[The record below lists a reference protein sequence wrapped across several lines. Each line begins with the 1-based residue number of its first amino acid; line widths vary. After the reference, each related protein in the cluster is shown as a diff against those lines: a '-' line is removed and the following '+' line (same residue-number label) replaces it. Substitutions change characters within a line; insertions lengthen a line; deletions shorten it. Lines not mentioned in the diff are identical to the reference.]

1 MSQEATLRLFNAIQ
15 VESKGNGEASQKK
28 HSFFERTIPFG
39 YILDPTI
46 ESSVDEKTLKIIE
59 ATVGISAEQANA
71 AFHKSWKTIQ
81 EKSIE
86 TLVCQQLLHY
96 LTTYGFE
103 ALGVYN
109 ADTVYIPNE
118 KLEIPEL
125 QDDVPL
131 RVIKAMDAS
140 DILEGIIQLASGA
153 ALSERVLQ
161 DIMTI
166 IQVNSFE
173 SNQLVMDI
181 QNRELKA
188 RLYKYYDIVPDE
200 PVEYLRHLIGKL
212 TGESLVI
219 KNDALIQKL
228 KAADR
233 RVLDPLLDHAPKD
246 LASIFL
252 RYKPLF
258 LAMKSISRK
267 KTFFNQ
273 LRKKA
278 VTMHKALTEDY
289 LNNVTTQLKRG
300 ILDPGA
306 LNIFLDRASIFRKI
320 RLAYALQHRL
330 NSSSQ
335 SDESSSIVYKVRNGR
350 GWATEFDWPTN
361 LQESTQQ
368 ALGVVRDSII
378 RTLRENVEGLTV
390 VIPPNIQYALPAT
403 EKQFT
408 GNLPTGTY
416 VTVSQDLIFGIHW
429 CNDPESGRRVD
440 MDLSAISI
448 SGKTG
453 WDGQYRSDE
462 NKLLFSGDV
471 TDAPEPNGATELF
484 YIKKGI
490 TEPQVL
496 MVNYYNFKNDVPV
509 PVKLLVAKE
518 SPDTFGAN
526 YMINPANMICSAEI
540 LITQKQSILG
550 LVTNVEGENRV
561 YFANVSIGN
570 SISADAGSPVATHS
584 LNYLYDSLV
593 GGSLDLGDILGE
605 AGALVVEEKP
615 EGIEDVVDLS
625 PTSLQKSTVISLMNA
640 SDQSDAKKRKR
651 VE

>member
-28 HSFFERTIPFG
+28 QSFFERTIPFG

-46 ESSVDEKTLKIIE
+46 ESIDEDTLKIIE

-233 RVLDPLLDHAPKD
+233 PGTTARISAGRTCPRS
-246 LASIFL
+246 ASG
-252 RYKPLF
+252 P
-258 LAMKSISRK
+258 
-267 KTFFNQ
+267 
-273 LRKKA
+273 
-278 VTMHKALTEDY
+278 
-289 LNNVTTQLKRG
+289 
-300 ILDPGA
+300 
-306 LNIFLDRASIFRKI
+306 RAK
-320 RLAYALQHRL
+320 
-330 NSSSQ
+330 
-335 SDESSSIVYKVRNGR
+335 G
-350 GWATEFDWPTN
+350 
-361 LQESTQQ
+361 
-368 ALGVVRDSII
+368 
-378 RTLRENVEGLTV
+378 
-390 VIPPNIQYALPAT
+390 
-403 EKQFT
+403 
-408 GNLPTGTY
+408 
-416 VTVSQDLIFGIHW
+416 FGIH
-429 CNDPESGRRVD
+429 
-440 MDLSAISI
+440 LSAIQAIIFGHEVHFS
-448 SGKTG
+448 
-453 WDGQYRSDE
+453 QE
-462 NKLLFSGDV
+462 NLFQS
-471 TDAPEPNGATELF
+471 AS
-484 YIKKGI
+484 
-490 TEPQVL
+490 Q
-496 MVNYYNFKNDVPV
+496 
-509 PVKLLVAKE
+509 E
-518 SPDTFGAN
+518 SSHYAQSTSRRLSEQCYHSTQAR
-526 YMINPANMICSAEI
+526 NP
-540 LITQKQSILG
+540 
-550 LVTNVEGENRV
+550 
-561 YFANVSIGN
+561 
-570 SISADAGSPVATHS
+570 
-584 LNYLYDSLV
+584 
-593 GGSLDLGDILGE
+593 
-605 AGALVVEEKP
+605 
-615 EGIEDVVDLS
+615 
-625 PTSLQKSTVISLMNA
+625 
-640 SDQSDAKKRKR
+640 
-651 VE
+651 